1 MTRNSHI
8 ILITASAMAGVPDQA
23 SYKAFVTTSAARDI
37 DQVCIYVVN
46 LLQFYNNKF
55 VAFSRQADFCL

>member
-8 ILITASAMAGVPDQA
+8 ILIMASTMAGVDQA

-46 LLQFYNNKF
+46 LL
-55 VAFSRQADFCL
+55 

>member
-1 MTRNSHI
+1 MARNSHI
-8 ILITASAMAGVPDQA
+8 ILIVASTMAGVPDQA
-23 SYKAFVTTSAARDI
+23 SYKAFVTTSAARDV

-55 VAFSRQADFCL
+55 ISCIYEI

>member
-8 ILITASAMAGVPDQA
+8 ILITTSTMAGVPDQA
-23 SYKAFVTTSAARDI
+23 SYKAFVTTSAARDV

-46 LLQFYNNKF
+46 LLQFYNKF
-55 VAFSRQADFCL
+55 ISCIYEIYVRI